1 MVAQPPLPGG
11 VKKPRA
17 IFIGPPWSANHSETH
32 GIAGGRARG
41 AFTTPQAAEGH
52 RAGRRRGVCGE
63 ILSGRMAGV
72 NGLICI
78 FAIRKF

>member
-11 VKKPRA
+11 VKKSRP
-17 IFIGPPWSANHSETH
+17 IFIEPPWSANHSETH

-52 RAGRRRGVCGE
+52 RAGRRRGGCEE
-63 ILSGRMAGV
+63 ILSERMAGV